1 MGETSMFL
9 HQHSVI
15 NVKVLVGAFN
25 QEKALAGAFSVIVQ
39 LHRLIDL
46 RHYPVQFSSACP
58 SDGLIP
64 VLLLLSSLMMNQ
76 EDWNCTLKKSFAQ
89 WAKFTRS
96 LFQFCNVYE
105 ELNIEQKVQNHHC
118 YANILLILVWVNNSW
133 VLLIWS
139 NVKSI
144 YLI

>member
-1 MGETSMFL
+1 MMLLSHKDCRLPLSPTKRVCRPGRGKKLNF
-9 HQHSVI
+9 HDV
-15 NVKVLVGAFN
+15 N
-25 QEKALAGAFSVIVQ
+25 QMSSL
-39 LHRLIDL
+39 
-46 RHYPVQFSSACP
+46 VQFSPACP

-64 VLLLLSSLMMNQ
+64 VPLLLSSLMMNQ

>member
-1 MGETSMFL
+1 MMLLYPTKTGDCPSSSSSLPPQKEFADQSEARSWISTTS
-9 HQHSVI
+9 I
-15 NVKVLVGAFN
+15 
-25 QEKALAGAFSVIVQ
+25 
-39 LHRLIDL
+39 RC
-46 RHYPVQFSSACP
+46 PVQFSPACP

-64 VLLLLSSLMMNQ
+64 VPLLLSSLMMNQ